1 MAKRKIETKPVE
13 EILPVQEPTAV
24 SAEKENIESK
34 AEPTIGT
41 VTECMKLNVRKSPK
55 SDAVIVKVINFASK
69 VEIIPRKTQDDFY
82 KVRLADGTT
91 GYCMK
96 KFINV

>member
-1 MAKRKIETKPVE
+1 MAKRKIETQPVE
-13 EILPVQEPTAV
+13 KTTPVQEPA
-24 SAEKENIESK
+24 AAPAKKENVEPK
-34 AEPTIGT
+34 AELTIGT

-55 SDAVIVKVINFASK
+55 SDAVIVRVINFASK

-82 KVRLADGTT
+82 KVRLTDGTV

>member
-1 MAKRKIETKPVE
+1 MAKRKIETQPVE
-13 EILPVQEPTAV
+13 ETTPIQEPAV
-24 SAEKENIESK
+24 TPVEKVNVEPK
-34 AEPTIGT
+34 VEPTVGT

-55 SDAVIVKVINFASK
+55 SDAVVVKVINFASK

-82 KVRLADGTT
+82 KVRLTDGTV